1 MCCFIASLS
10 SCSCF
15 TPRAAQPK
23 IGLCPFPACRDPRLG
38 TLKLLHIRPSLGL
51 VFSLSPF
58 SSQQQH
64 QLSSFAQAIFSFC
77 SFYFFLSY
85 SCHFVD
91 ISLGA
96 IPSVALFD
104 LLGLVS
110 FESIPHL
117 SNPFATTTT
126 LIRLKKDFSL
136 GRVSIS
142 FWAASFKTDSDQT
155 KTRPDRLTRTV
166 LALHYF
172 TLNP

>member
-58 SSQQQH
+58 SSQQQQQQLFFRSGNILLLFIFFFFFPTPVTLWIFH
-64 QLSSFAQAIFSFC
+64 LGAFLTYYWALFPLTQSLSS
-77 SFYFFLSY
+77 
-85 SCHFVD
+85 
-91 ISLGA
+91 
-96 IPSVALFD
+96 
-104 LLGLVS
+104 
-110 FESIPHL
+110 HL

-126 LIRLKKDFSL
+126 LIRLKKGLLAWSSLHFFL
-136 GRVSIS
+136 GRL
-142 FWAASFKTDSDQT
+142 FQDRTQ
-155 KTRPDRLTRTV
+155 TRPRPDQ
-166 LALHYF
+166 
-172 TLNP
+172 NG

>member
-58 SSQQQH
+58 SSQQQQQLFFRSGNILLLFIFFFFFPIPVTLWIFH
-64 QLSSFAQAIFSFC
+64 LGAFLTYWALSPLTQSLSS
-77 SFYFFLSY
+77 
-85 SCHFVD
+85 
-91 ISLGA
+91 
-96 IPSVALFD
+96 
-104 LLGLVS
+104 
-110 FESIPHL
+110 HL

-142 FWAASFKTDSDQT
+142 FWAASFKTEP
-155 KTRPDRLTRTV
+155 RPDQDQTRTV
-166 LALHYF
+166 DPDSFGLALFYA
-172 TLNP
+172 